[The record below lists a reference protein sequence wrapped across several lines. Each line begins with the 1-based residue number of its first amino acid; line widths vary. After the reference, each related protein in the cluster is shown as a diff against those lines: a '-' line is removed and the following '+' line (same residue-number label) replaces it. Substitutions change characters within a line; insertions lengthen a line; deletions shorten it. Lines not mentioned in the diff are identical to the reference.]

1 MLHYW
6 KDMTLIGLLL
16 HYSLI
21 AFLTSNIYDIIK
33 SQFLFQKD
41 YDCFSSEYFNCFSFA
56 RETRVVA
63 QHVIKVLLY
72 AGNVVHRLNSDP
84 DVIEHNPE
92 IPRYEETR
100 Y

>member
-1 MLHYW
+1 
-6 KDMTLIGLLL
+6 MTLIGLLL

-33 SQFLFQKD
+33 SQCLFQKD
-41 YDCFSSEYFNCFSFA
+41 YDCFFSEYFNCFSFA

-84 DVIEHNPE
+84 DVIELNPE